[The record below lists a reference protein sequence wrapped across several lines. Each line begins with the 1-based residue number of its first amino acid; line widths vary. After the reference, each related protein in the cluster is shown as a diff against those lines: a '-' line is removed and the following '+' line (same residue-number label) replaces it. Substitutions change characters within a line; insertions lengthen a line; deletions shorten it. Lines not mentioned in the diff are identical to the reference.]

1 MPSAI
6 KERIADRTAADTVTL
21 ERADA
26 RDGKIRTLCSCGQNQ
41 GIRRIAALPSDD
53 DIAVSFRWQC
63 KAHHLIAFKYNPQT
77 TSPLTAAMQKL
88 CSRDRLLETIVVLDP
103 IGSGECPVVLGDY
116 RHIGTAAPRIER
128 SRDTGGTGAD
138 NHNMHTSLLYRKH
151 EYVQHFHPDASF
163 YQ

>member
-6 KERIADRTAADTVTL
+6 KERIADRTAADTVAL

-26 RDGKIRTLCSCGQNQ
+26 RDGESHTLCSCSQNQ
-41 GIRRIAALPSDD
+41 GICFIAALPSDD
-53 DIAVSFRWQC
+53 NIAVSFRRRG

-77 TSPLTAAMQKL
+77 TGTLTAAMQKL
-88 CSRDRLLETIVVLDP
+88 RPGDRFFETIVVLDP

-138 NHNMHTSLLYRKH
+138 NHNMHTCLLYRKH
-151 EYVQHFHPDASF
+151 E
-163 YQ
+163 